1 MLPPLSRRTLL
12 RGTGAAIALPWLEA
26 MLPAR
31 RTTIL
36 PPTRLVFVYAP
47 NGVHMNAWTPATEG
61 ADFELPPTLQPLD
74 KHRTSLLVLSGLT
87 HDKARPNGDG
97 PGDHARAGATFL
109 TACQAVKT
117 DGAGIRVGVSADQH
131 AARALGNRTRLRSL
145 ELGCEPGKL
154 AGQCDSGYS
163 CAYSNSISW
172 STPHTPMAKEVDPR
186 LIFERLFGDGDA
198 HLTPEERVARRE
210 QRRSVLDFAHDEARR
225 LSSQLGA
232 ADRAKLDEY
241 LSGVR
246 ELERR
251 IELAA
256 KETGDGEPGLVRPSK
271 LPKDFGEHARLVADL
286 LALALRTDSTRVATW
301 MLANEGSNKSYAAL
315 GAPEGHHELS
325 HHGSDAAKE
334 AKIASINRFHVELFA
349 HLLERLAGAEGDA
362 PLLDHT
368 LVAFGSGISDGN
380 RHNHDELPILVAG
393 GRALGLR
400 GGRHV
405 RYAANTPCANLWL
418 ALLERAGVELP
429 SLGDST
435 GVLEALV

>member
-26 MLPAR
+26 MLPPR
-31 RTTIL
+31 RTTL
-36 PPTRLVFVYAP
+36 TAPTRLVFVYAP
-47 NGVHMNAWTPATEG
+47 NGVHMSAWTPATEG
-61 ADFELPPTLQPLD
+61 ADFELPPTLQPLE
-74 KHRTSLLVLSGLT
+74 KQRAELLVLSGLT

-198 HLTPEERVARRE
+198 HLTPEERGARRE
-210 QRRSVLDFAHDEARR
+210 QRRSVLDFARDEARR
-225 LSSQLGA
+225 LSAQLGA

-251 IELAA
+251 IDLAA
-256 KETGDGEPGLVRPSK
+256 KEIDDGQPDLTRPAK

-349 HLLERLAGAEGDA
+349 HLLERLASAEGDA

-368 LVAFGSGISDGN
+368 LVAYGSAISDGN

-429 SLGDST
+429 VLGDST
-435 GVLEALV
+435 GVLDGLA